1 MIYVVNKY
9 DIMIFISVETPT
21 ETTTV
26 AVQGI
31 YIIFL
36 RWISK
41 FEGVQKYNYEIYS
54 TNILLT
60 SIWFEDDNG
69 ECEDKH
75 DWCSL
80 MVKNKDCCSETVRTE
95 CPKTCEECPSGPGE
109 IY

>member
-1 MIYVVNKY
+1 MFVSWNI
-9 DIMIFISVETPT
+9 I
-21 ETTTV
+21 
-26 AVQGI
+26 GI
-31 YIIFL
+31 K
-36 RWISK
+36 W
-41 FEGVQKYNYEIYS
+41 YNYEIYL

-95 CPKTCEECPSGPGE
+95 CPKTCEECPSGSGE